1 MDSSAKIM
9 KATGIIHI
17 IHGSIMGLIS
27 IFLMLMAMSN
37 TGIMGGL
44 LLLVLTGGI
53 SFLYIYIGYELF
65 SLRQPDKMRNL
76 LIASIIL
83 ACIEIVVSMFKGEM
97 AGVMFLIEFI
107 ISIIAICNI
116 DAYRKYKNKVSKRN
130 KKDDEKEDTDDT
142 HVKKDEGRGSDKEDG
157 YYDDEL

>member
-37 TGIMGGL
+37 TSIMGGL
-44 LLLVLTGGI
+44 LLLALTGGI

-83 ACIEIVVSMFKGEM
+83 ACIEIVASMFKGEM
-97 AGVMFLIEFI
+97 AGVMFLIELI
-107 ISIIAICNI
+107 MSIIAICNI
-116 DAYRKYKNKVSKRN
+116 DAYRKYKNKLSRRS
-130 KKDDEKEDTDDT
+130 KDDNKNENADDIHANEDSDT
-142 HVKKDEGRGSDKEDG
+142 KDE